1 MADCAQL
8 SDQHW
13 SCASIDRSH
22 NTGDRWTCHFAVKR
36 PRRAVPDKVSH
47 LDDLGYPLPPS
58 DAVACEVRM
67 RCPQS
72 SIGDKHLT
80 TKLDTAAQHNKR
92 TKKKASLAVNGK
104 HVDLY
109 PMKPAV
115 TTKHPSCWDAPSRR
129 KRQHTCPHCACRHEK
144 PSGNGLSTNATL
156 LWLRHA
162 TIQKPSG
169 NGFSTNSSISGSVM
183 PPISVRISIL
193 MP

>member
-92 TKKKASLAVNGK
+92 TQKQGQSRSQRKKCRPLPHEACRDNKASKLLGCTLKTKKAT
-104 HVDLY
+104 HV
-109 PMKPAV
+109 
-115 TTKHPSCWDAPSRR
+115 
-129 KRQHTCPHCACRHEK
+129 
-144 PSGNGLSTNATL
+144 STL
-156 LWLRHA
+156 C
-162 TIQKPSG
+162 
-169 NGFSTNSSISGSVM
+169 M
-183 PPISVRISIL
+183 PP
-193 MP
+193 